1 MQQRS
6 LQFCFTLQRA
16 HKVDFCFKKGR
27 HVRYLIQLQMIS
39 VALKLTYLYTYV
51 CRYTLNLPFIQLQK
65 FNFQFFVQT
74 ISRINNFRRLQIIL
88 KNNFDDDY
96 DQKNLVN
103 ESFFHPC

>member
-65 FNFQFFVQT
+65 FNFQ
-74 ISRINNFRRLQIIL
+74 IFRSNYFSHQQ
-88 KNNFDDDY
+88 F
-96 DQKNLVN
+96 QKITNYT
-103 ESFFHPC
+103 

>member
-1 MQQRS
+1 M
-6 LQFCFTLQRA
+6 
-16 HKVDFCFKKGR
+16 
-27 HVRYLIQLQMIS
+27 
-39 VALKLTYLYTYV
+39 ALKLTDLYTYV

-88 KNNFDDDY
+88 KNNFDDDD

-103 ESFFHPC
+103 ESFFPSVVDVKTNFFGGNLENLNFPLI